1 MTQAFWNKLDR
12 IARHLAPFLMTT
24 SLLVLNHVPLHIA
37 GLSRITPVLAMI
49 AVFHWGI
56 FRPDLL
62 PVYAVFIIGL
72 LQDFLG
78 GGALGVWTFIFLIVY
93 KVAMLQR
100 RFFVGKGFVL
110 VWLGFGVLSA
120 GAMFSAWFL
129 NAVLFGVFSN
139 IQAPFYQFF
148 VTLGFYGPVGFIFL
162 RCQQMF
168 LARD

>member
-1 MTQAFWNKLDR
+1 MREVFWNKLDR
-12 IARHLAPFLMTT
+12 IARHLAPFLMTLM
-24 SLLVLNHVPLHIA
+24 LLVLNHVPLHIA

-49 AVFHWGI
+49 AVFHWGV

-62 PVYAVFIIGL
+62 PIYAVFTIGL

-93 KVAMLQR
+93 KTAMLQR
-100 RFFVGKGFVL
+100 RFFVGKGFAL

-120 GAMFSAWFL
+120 GAMFVAWFL
-129 NAVLFGVFSN
+129 NALLFGIFSN

-148 VTLGFYGPVGFIFL
+148 VTLGLYGPVGFIFL
-162 RCQQMF
+162 RFQQILF
-168 LARD
+168 VSD